1 MFKYLGINSEF
12 LDKENII
19 SKLNLLQKLER
30 TDPYHT
36 SYTLQERIQNS
47 LECLPA
53 SRRKYALALF
63 ANTLYFPTA
72 FSNSVLEHM
81 LNLLSFE
88 FDIKR
93 EELGSKCLIL
103 EQDPTGIINSFL
115 RTNHID
121 GRLDKTKFQRTQQ
134 VKTFVTTSVINTLHP
149 KLSEK
154 TDSSCSDPLDSLRIE
169 NVLPFLN
176 RDYWIV
182 LIDNALSGTSLY
194 SDIDLLLR
202 FSKKYEKNP
211 QKIILLIRTLTKQAS
226 DIIET
231 KFCNEIGEGLLIYRY
246 GLLLDDRFVIR
257 KGNNGKCVL
266 FNEPDTFDNVINLCE
281 WLSSRDFFKNDPR
294 IKDHAKNSRDQS
306 KVEGFDLDGSLTF
319 GFKGCGLTY
328 VTSENCP
335 SDSLPLL
342 WFDRPGYYT
351 SPFPR
356 VLSRLGDMDTTNH
369 SDVQTFEQRE

>member
-1 MFKYLGINSEF
+1 MFKYLGIGSDF

-47 LECLPA
+47 LECLPEKN
-53 SRRKYALALF
+53 RKYALALF
-63 ANTLYFPTA
+63 ANTLYFPTS

-93 EELGSKCLIL
+93 EELGIKCLIL
-103 EQDPTGIINSFL
+103 EQDPTGIINAFL

-134 VKTFVTTSVINTLHP
+134 VKTFVTTSEINRLQPT
-149 KLSEK
+149 LSEEVK
-154 TDSSCSDPLDSLRIE
+154 EDCDNPLDRLRIE
-169 NVLPFLN
+169 NVLPFLA
-176 RDYWIV
+176 RDYWVV
-182 LIDNALSGTSLY
+182 LIDNALSGTSLF
-194 SDIDLLLR
+194 SDIDLLMQL
-202 FSKKYEKNP
+202 SKRHKKNP
-211 QKIILLIRTLTKQAS
+211 QKIILLIRTLTKQAADVINEKFS
-226 DIIET
+226 DELKT
-231 KFCNEIGEGLLIYRY
+231 GLLIYRY
-246 GLLLDDRFVIR
+246 GLFLDDRFVIR
-257 KGNNGKCVL
+257 EGNEKCIL
-266 FNEPDTFDNVINLCE
+266 FKDSNTFDEVVNLCK
-281 WLSSRDFFKNDPR
+281 WLSNQEFFKNDSR
-294 IKDHAKNSRDQS
+294 IKDHASKSGDNS
-306 KVEGFDLDGSLTF
+306 KVKGFDQDGSLIF
-319 GFKGCGLTY
+319 GFKGCGLTF

-342 WFDRPGYYT
+342 WFDKPGAYT

-356 VLSRLGDMDTTNH
+356 VLSRIGDHDTKNH
-369 SDVQTFEQRE
+369 SEIQTFEQRE

>member
-1 MFKYLGINSEF
+1 MFKYLGIESNF

-30 TDPYHT
+30 TDPYH
-36 SYTLQERIQNS
+36 SNYTLQERIQNS
-47 LECLPA
+47 LECLPEK
-53 SRRKYALALF
+53 RRKYALALF
-63 ANTLYFPTA
+63 ANTLYFPTS

-103 EQDPTGIINSFL
+103 EQDPTGIINAFL

-134 VKTFVTTSVINTLHP
+134 VKTFVTTSVINSLQP
-149 KLSEK
+149 NLSAENQGEC
-154 TDSSCSDPLDSLRIE
+154 DDPLNRLRIE
-169 NVLPFLN
+169 NVLPFLDRN
-176 RDYWIV
+176 FWIV
-182 LIDNALSGTSLY
+182 LIDNALSGTSLF
-194 SDIDLLLR
+194 SDIDLLMRLSER
-202 FSKKYEKNP
+202 NKKNP
-211 QKIILLIRTLTKQAS
+211 EKIILLIRTLTKQAADVIKEKFS
-226 DIIET
+226 DEL
-231 KFCNEIGEGLLIYRY
+231 KRGLLIFRY
-246 GLLLDDRFVIR
+246 GLLLDNRFVIR
-257 KGNNGKCVL
+257 EGNAECVL
-266 FNEPDTFDNVINLCE
+266 FKDSETFNQVIDLCK
-281 WLSSRDFFKNDPR
+281 WLSGQDFFKNDPR
-294 IKDHAKNSRDQS
+294 IKDHAKNSGDNS
-306 KVEGFDLDGSLTF
+306 KVKGFDSGGSLTF

-342 WFDRPGYYT
+342 WFDKPGAYT

-356 VLSRLGDMDTTNH
+356 VLSRLGDRDTKNH
-369 SDVQTFEQRE
+369 PEIQTFEQ

>member
-1 MFKYLGINSEF
+1 MFKYLGIESEF

-36 SYTLQERIQNS
+36 NYTLQERIQNS
-47 LECLPA
+47 LECLPEERRA
-53 SRRKYALALF
+53 SALALF
-63 ANTLYFPTA
+63 ANTLYFPTS

-88 FDIKR
+88 FHIKR

-103 EQDPTGIINSFL
+103 EQDPTGIINTFL

-134 VKTFVTTSVINTLHP
+134 VKTFVTTSVINNRQP
-149 KLSEK
+149 DLSEEVK
-154 TDSSCSDPLDSLRIE
+154 GECDDPLDKLRIE
-169 NVLPFLN
+169 NVLPFLD
-176 RDYWIV
+176 REYWIV
-182 LIDNALSGTSLY
+182 LIDNALSGTSLF
-194 SDIDLLLR
+194 SDIDLLMRLLKR
-202 FSKKYEKNP
+202 YEKNP
-211 QKIILLIRTLTKQAS
+211 KKIILLIRTLTTQAK
-226 DIIET
+226 DVIEK
-231 KFCNEIGEGLLIYRY
+231 KFCDGSDSLLIYRY
-246 GLLLDDRFVIR
+246 GLLLDNRFVIR
-257 KGNNGKCVL
+257 ENNTECIL
-266 FNEPDTFDNVINLCE
+266 FKDQDTFDKVIDLCK
-281 WLSSRDFFKNDPR
+281 WLSRQDFFKNDPR
-294 IKDHAKNSRDQS
+294 IKDHSKNSGDES
-306 KVEGFDLDGSLTF
+306 KVKGFDPTGSLTF

-342 WFDRPGYYT
+342 WFDKPGEYT

-356 VLSRLGDMDTTNH
+356 VLSRLGDRDTKNH
-369 SDVQTFEQRE
+369 SEIQTLE